1 VACGVAGGRPG
12 AGAIFV
18 REASGLRTKPTFNS
32 LYPYVSGIVPGLIR
46 PRAAPA
52 AAVGTDPSHAGQE
65 HKNMQIRVLHIA
77 LLAAALSTGLVAT
90 RLTLGVDNPAPAA
103 AAKPD
108 KSVAK
113 PIKLDGDMGKLDLTD
128 AQKAD
133 IVKLRTDNKAAIA
146 QLQDQIRKLS
156 DEEKAKEVALLTPEQ
171 QAKLT
176 ALQEASRKA
185 AEEKRAA
192 AAAAAATQKSVTTP
206 KAPKDAAKPDSK
218 LP

>member
-1 VACGVAGGRPG
+1 M
-12 AGAIFV
+12 
-18 REASGLRTKPTFNS
+18 K
-32 LYPYVSGIVPGLIR
+32 
-46 PRAAPA
+46 
-52 AAVGTDPSHAGQE
+52 
-65 HKNMQIRVLHIA
+65 IRVLHIA
-77 LLAAALSTGLVAT
+77 LLAAALSTGLVT
-90 RLTLGVDNPAPAA
+90 TTLTLAADNPAPAA
-103 AAKPD
+103 APKPD
-108 KSVAK
+108 KNAPK
-113 PIKLDGDMGKLDLTD
+113 PIKLVGDIGKLDLTD
-128 AQKAD
+128 AQKGD

-176 ALQEASRKA
+176 ALQEAAKKA

-192 AAAAAATQKSVTTP
+192 AAAAAATQKAATP